1 VPEWCGWFA
10 GEADRILCAATGRW
24 SKSKSADHA
33 PRSRREKTM
42 VSLVVLAV
50 SFVLLRLLGLFGVA
64 RLASAREAARAAL
77 AVMFL
82 FTGSMHFSGL
92 KHDFA
97 AMIPDPFPNG
107 LWVVYLTGAFEI
119 AGGIGLLV
127 PWTRT
132 VASRCL
138 VLLLVVMF
146 TANVNAVLN
155 DIPLGGDAPMP
166 LWLRAPMQLLYIA
179 VTWWVATR
187 TAPLRAEGRTT
198 RPSRRDRAAAPEV
211 TSTA

>member
-1 VPEWCGWFA
+1 
-10 GEADRILCAATGRW
+10 
-24 SKSKSADHA
+24 
-33 PRSRREKTM
+33 M

-50 SFVLLRLLGLFGVA
+50 SFVLLRLLGVFGVGQ
-64 RLASAREAARAAL
+64 LASGKGAARAAL

-82 FTGSMHFSGL
+82 FTGSTHFSGL

-107 LWVVYLTGAFEI
+107 LWVVYLTGVFEI

-138 VLLLVVMF
+138 ILLLVVMF
-146 TANVNAVLN
+146 TANVNAVVN
-155 DIPLGGDAPMP
+155 DIPLGGDAPIP
-166 LWLRAPMQLLYIA
+166 LWLRAPVQLLYIA
-179 VTWWVATR
+179 MAWWVATR
-187 TAPLRAEGRTT
+187 TAPRQVEGRTPRLS
-198 RPSRRDRAAAPEV
+198 RPDRTAAPC
-211 TSTA
+211 SRNTA